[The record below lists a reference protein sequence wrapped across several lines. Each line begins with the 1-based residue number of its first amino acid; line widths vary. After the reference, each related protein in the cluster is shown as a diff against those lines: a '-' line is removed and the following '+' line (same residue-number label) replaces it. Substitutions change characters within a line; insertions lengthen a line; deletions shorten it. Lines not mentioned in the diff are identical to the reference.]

1 MKKTSN
7 KFYHKKPLVLNETNF
22 TSTLINERKK
32 YLSPKEKEF
41 LENLHNMQKTLL
53 VGYGLFVSI
62 SLLYAIV
69 QQSFWATYFSVLLI
83 SASSIGTIKLYKD
96 IDKDIENIFSIE
108 AKQ

>member
-1 MKKTSN
+1 MKKTFN
-7 KFYHKKPLVLNETNF
+7 KFYNKKPLVLNETNF

-41 LENLHNMQKTLL
+41 LKNLHNMQKTLL
-53 VGYGLFVSI
+53 VGYGLFVSV

-96 IDKDIENIFSIE
+96 IDKDIENILSIE
-108 AKQ
+108 A